1 MIHIIMMI
9 RSQRVE
15 KNGGINMKML
25 NADEVK
31 DILRISKPKAYVI
44 IKQLNKELNDKGYL
58 TIAGKI
64 MEDYLYE
71 RLGGKC
77 N

>member
-1 MIHIIMMI
+1 
-9 RSQRVE
+9 
-15 KNGGINMKML
+15 MKML

-31 DILRISKPKAYVI
+31 DILRVSKPKAYVI

-64 MEDYLYE
+64 VEDYLYE

>member
-1 MIHIIMMI
+1 MI
-9 RSQRVE
+9 RSPPVE

-31 DILRISKPKAYVI
+31 DILRVSKPKAYVI

>member
-1 MIHIIMMI
+1 MIHTTMMI
-9 RSQRVE
+9 RSQQVE
-15 KNGGINMKML
+15 NNGGINMKML

-44 IKQLNKELNDKGYL
+44 IKQLNKELNEKGYL

>member
-1 MIHIIMMI
+1 
-9 RSQRVE
+9 
-15 KNGGINMKML
+15 MKML

-31 DILRISKPKAYVI
+31 DILRVSKPKAYVI

-77 N
+77 NWVPKRKK

>member
-1 MIHIIMMI
+1 MIHIIMII
-9 RSQRVE
+9 RSQQVE
-15 KNGGINMKML
+15 NNGGINMKML

-31 DILRISKPKAYVI
+31 DILRVSKPKAYVI

>member
-1 MIHIIMMI
+1 
-9 RSQRVE
+9 
-15 KNGGINMKML
+15 MKML

-31 DILRISKPKAYVI
+31 DILRVSKPKAYVI

-71 RLGGKC
+71 RRGGKC

>member
-1 MIHIIMMI
+1 
-9 RSQRVE
+9 
-15 KNGGINMKML
+15 MKML

-31 DILRISKPKAYVI
+31 DSLRISKPKAYVI
-44 IKQLNKELNDKGYL
+44 IKQLKKELNDKGYL

-71 RLGGKC
+71 RLGGKF